1 MVLTRILGNDPEHQ
15 GLRVLGKGN
24 CTGAIKE
31 GFVVEEIFG
40 TNLRGK
46 GLNRRKSGLMVIEE
60 EADIRTKFGGK
71 QASGEF
77 ERSAR
82 YVECKLFWT

>member
-31 GFVVEEIFG
+31 GFPVEKIFG
-40 TNLRGK
+40 KNL
-46 GLNRRKSGLMVIEE
+46 EE
-60 EADIRTKFGGK
+60 R
-71 QASGEF
+71 
-77 ERSAR
+77 
-82 YVECKLFWT
+82 V